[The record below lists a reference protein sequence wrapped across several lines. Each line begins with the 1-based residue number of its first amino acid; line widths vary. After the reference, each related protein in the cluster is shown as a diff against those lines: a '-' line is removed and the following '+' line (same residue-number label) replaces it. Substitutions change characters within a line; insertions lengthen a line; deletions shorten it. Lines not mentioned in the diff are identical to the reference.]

1 MYNTNI
7 VRTLELKFENIDST
21 VYMELY
27 DHIADSRIKTL
38 LSKFHSE
45 YIESFKLMNT
55 RLPTK
60 SKPNHFWANSSRR
73 LIDVIESTFELI
85 RATKKTEYAFYID
98 EYYRQIINKCN
109 DFLVYSGGSE
119 IPENTNKITLYYEKP
134 IFLLNNSITITRA
147 GIEEVVKRNKLKLVG
162 EGSYAKV
169 FKYKDSFYNK
179 HFILKSAKKNLN
191 EKEIE
196 RFKNEYKT
204 LKELNSPYIV
214 EVYKFDSEHNEYVME
229 YADFT
234 LKDYIEAFPHID
246 MKERQNIGLQIIKG
260 LEYLHSKEVLHRDL
274 SFTNVLIK
282 KYDTIPVVKLS
293 DFGLVKT
300 IDSTLTSL
308 DTELKGSLNDPDL
321 RRIGFKNYG
330 ILHEIYALTILLNF
344 VITGRKNIDNISERT
359 KKFVDTGTN
368 PDSNKRFQTLL
379 EIKGAFIEI
388 TNDEQQVKGNSRFN
402 FIIDKRDIDIYTNQ
416 KENLVK
422 VKQKVVQIAENPSAY
437 SLEDMLILESYLTI
451 YGNKDPVNV
460 YRDKDL
466 KNNHNNLLDN
476 LNSFYILIND
486 NKSPNSSMTFKFKT
500 YDIEKEKMLIKH
512 AKEIVE
518 SYTFI
523 TERLE
528 KYI

>member
-1 MYNTNI
+1 MYNENI
-7 VRTLELKFENIDST
+7 VNKLELKFENIDST

-27 DHIADSRIKTL
+27 DHIADVRIKTL

-60 SKPNHFWANSSRR
+60 SKPNHFWAESSRQ

-85 RATKKTEYAFYID
+85 KATKKTEYAIDID
-98 EYYRQIINKCN
+98 EYYSQIINKCYN
-109 DFLVYSGGSE
+109 FLVNSGGSE
-119 IPENTNKITLYYEKP
+119 IPKNTKKIKLYYETP
-134 IFLLNNSITITRA
+134 IFFLNKSITIKRA
-147 GIEEVVKRNKLKLVG
+147 GIEEVVKRNELKLVG
-162 EGSYAKV
+162 EGSYANV
-169 FKYKDSFYNK
+169 SKYKDSFYSK
-179 HFILKSAKKNLN
+179 HFILKSAKKNLSK
-191 EKEIE
+191 KEIE

-204 LKELNSPYIV
+204 LKKLNSPYII
-214 EVYKFDSEHNEYVME
+214 EVYNFDNEHNEYVME

-246 MKERQNIGLQIIKG
+246 MKERQNIGLQIIRG

-282 KYDTIPVVKLS
+282 KYDSIPVVKLS
-293 DFGLVKT
+293 DFGLVKKN
-300 IDSTLTSL
+300 DSTLTSL

-330 ILHEIYALTILLNF
+330 ILHEIYALTILLNY

-359 KKFVDTGTN
+359 EKFVDTGTN

-379 EIKGAFIEI
+379 EIKEAFIKI
-388 TNDEQQVKGNSRFN
+388 TNDEQHVKGNSMFN
-402 FIIDKRDIDIYTNQ
+402 LTLDKRDIDIYTNQ

-422 VKQKVVQIAENPSAY
+422 VKQKVVQIAECPNAFSF
-437 SLEDMLILESYLTI
+437 EDMLILESYLNL
-451 YGNKDPVNV
+451 YGDKDPVNV

-466 KNNHNNLLDN
+466 RNSHDKLLDT

-486 NKSPNSSMTFKFKT
+486 NKSQNSNMTFKFKT
-500 YDIEKEKMLIKH
+500 YDIEKSEMKRKY

-518 SYTFI
+518 LYTFI
-523 TERLE
+523 TKRLE
-528 KYI
+528 EYI